1 MIAVTRVVRFSAASR
16 LYREDWT
23 EERNREAFGIAA
35 RPYPTAREYR
45 LEVTLRG
52 DPDPVTG
59 MVINLRDVN
68 TVVRQRVV
76 DHLENRYLNQDIP
89 RFAHALPTPEALVL
103 YIVDRL
109 EGAFPGARLHRVR
122 LWETEDDAV
131 EWEEG
136 PICSP

>member
-23 EERNREAFGIAA
+23 EDRNREVFGAA
-35 RPYPTAREYR
+35 ALPFPTFRDYR

-52 DPDPVTG
+52 DPDPFTG
-59 MVINLRDVN
+59 MVVNLRDVN

-76 DHLENRYLNQDIP
+76 DSLENRCLNQDIP
-89 RFAHALPTPEALVL
+89 RFAQAVPTPEALL
-103 YIVDRL
+103 LHIVDLL

-122 LWETEDDAV
+122 LWESEDGAV
-131 EWEEG
+131 EWEEE
-136 PICSP
+136 PA